1 MVTHLITARVIQGV
15 GGAMILPSTLS
26 TVNATFQGKA
36 RAAVFG
42 LLVFGIIEGPKIGWF
57 KPIAELKLLSLTR
70 SANAPVSAAFA
81 VAVGEFGLVFI
92 MPLYL
97 VNALG
102 LSIMGAGWVLAAMVI
117 GAFFSGAMARH
128 VAAAV
133 GAAST
138 VVIGLVAE
146 SAALKAE

>member
-1 MVTHLITARVIQGV
+1 
-15 GGAMILPSTLS
+15 
-26 TVNATFQGKA
+26 
-36 RAAVFG
+36 
-42 LLVFGIIEGPKIGWF
+42 
-57 KPIAELKLLSLTR
+57 
-70 SANAPVSAAFA
+70 
-81 VAVGEFGLVFI
+81 
-92 MPLYL
+92 
-97 VNALG
+97 
-102 LSIMGAGWVLAAMVI
+102 MVI